1 MDIGKNIK
9 HIRLWKQIPQKAI
22 ADSTGIPQGTL
33 SKIEGGSDVMWS
45 KVVAIA
51 EALSVTVQDLIN
63 FEASTITFHLTG
75 NKAKGMVINQS
86 SDKNSMEVQ
95 MLKDEVA
102 FLRKLVENTI
112 SSKQKAVRKTKQSKG
127 RTTK

>member
-22 ADSTGIPQGTL
+22 SDSTGIPQGTL
-33 SKIEGGSDVMWS
+33 SKIEGGADVTWS
-45 KVVAIA
+45 KIEAIA
-51 EALSVTVQDLIN
+51 EALCVSVQDLVS

-75 NKAKGMVINQS
+75 NKAKGVVINQNG
-86 SDKNSMEVQ
+86 DKNLLEIQ

-102 FLRKLVENTI
+102 FLRKLVEKTVT
-112 SSKQKAVRKTKQSKG
+112 QKNGEKQS
-127 RTTK
+127 TKRKATK